1 MTKMF
6 FFNKNHGVT
15 PLQNFDVLDFVRT
28 SLFRSKKHS
37 FLSRISKNIP
47 FWVSLLK
54 KTFEKKVDLL
64 TKTMDQP
71 LYKMSIFLDFFRTS
85 LLRSKENFFTSRI
98 SKHISFL
105 LSLLKK
111 TYKKKVDFL
120 NKKNH
125 GLTFAKFQFSRLF
138 QNFIFQI

>member
-1 MTKMF
+1 MFFF
-6 FFNKNHGVT
+6 FFNKNHGLT

-54 KTFEKKVDLL
+54 KTCEKKVDFL
-64 TKTMDQP
+64 TKTMEQAP
-71 LYKMSIFLDFFRTS
+71 LQNVDFLDFFRTS
-85 LLRSKENFFTSRI
+85 LLRSKEHFFTSRI

-111 TYKKKVDFL
+111 TYKKKVDL
-120 NKKNH
+120 KKKKH
-125 GLTFAKFQFSRLF
+125 GLTFAKFQFSRRF